1 MVCARLLVSG
11 ANFLVSPD
19 DPKICGG
26 KFFSFFPDQLPL
38 LTKRVTQN
46 V

>member
-19 DPKICGG
+19 DPKICRNI
-26 KFFSFFPDQLPL
+26 FIFFPPDQRPL
-38 LTKRVTQN
+38 LTKGVTQN

>member
-11 ANFLVSPD
+11 ANFVVSPD

-26 KFFSFFPDQLPL
+26 KFLSFFP
-38 LTKRVTQN
+38 LTN
-46 V
+46 FLS